1 MELRKLTAADGYVL
15 YNGEIVTKEVY
26 LGCNDSPENWKEIP
40 EDEAVSVTGEAG
52 EADYLAALARL
63 GVQ

>member
-15 YNGEIVTKEVY
+15 FNGEIVTKEVY
-26 LGCNDSPENWKEIP
+26 LGCNDSPENWQEIP
-40 EDEAVSVTGEAG
+40 EGEAVPVTGEAG

-63 GVQ
+63 GVK

>member
-40 EDEAVSVTGEAG
+40 EDEAVSVTEEAG